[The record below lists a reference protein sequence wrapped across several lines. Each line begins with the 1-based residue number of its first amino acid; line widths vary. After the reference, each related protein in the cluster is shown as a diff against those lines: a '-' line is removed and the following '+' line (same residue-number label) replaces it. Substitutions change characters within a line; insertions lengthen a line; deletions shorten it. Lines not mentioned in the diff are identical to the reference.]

1 MIKRV
6 TTGLNMQRIFNKDG
20 FNWWIGVVEDRMDP
34 EKMGR
39 CRVRIYG
46 YHTDSKL
53 ILPTKDLPWATPIQ
67 PITSA
72 AISGIGTSPLGPV
85 EGTWVIGFFLDGE
98 DMQQPAI
105 FGTIA
110 TKAAKKAFSV
120 QEDPPA
126 VTNPNDGILKD
137 SSGNPVV
144 DGQGEPVRSGTPSV
158 AGWEIGQ
165 TSEKF
170 ESGGKGAG
178 TINAYKGAA
187 AGDLGG
193 ASYGTYQLASYLPA
207 VMSTGRARPSAK
219 KSPVI
224 QFLNT
229 SKFKDKFA
237 GLEPA
242 TAAFDAK
249 WTEIA
254 NTFKAEF
261 KKEQHDYIQK
271 KYYNVAISNLQRQGL
286 DMTKYGP
293 AVQDLVWSGAVQFGP
308 ANISAFT
315 ESLGNKSI
323 LTDKDIVTLVSEWK
337 INNVATLFKSSSA
350 DIKAGVKSRYQSE
363 KQALLSLIK

>member
-1 MIKRV
+1 
-6 TTGLNMQRIFNKDG
+6 MQRIFNKDG

-39 CRVRIYG
+39 CRVRIFG
-46 YHTDSKL
+46 YHTDSKI

-72 AISGIGTSPLGPV
+72 AISGIGSSPLGPV

-110 TKAAKKAFSV
+110 TKAAKKAFKV
-120 QEDPPA
+120 QEDRPQ
-126 VTNPNDGILKD
+126 VSNPSDGVLKD
-137 SSGNPVV
+137 GSGNVVV
-144 DGQGEPVRSGTPSV
+144 DGQGEPVKAGTPTV
-158 AGWEIGQ
+158 EGWELGQ
-165 TSEKF
+165 TSEKY
-170 ESGGKGAG
+170 ESGGKGPG
-178 TINAYKGAA
+178 TINAYNGGAG
-187 AGDLGG
+187 GDLGG

-207 VMSTGRARPSAK
+207 VMSTGKARPSAK
-219 KSPVI
+219 NSPVI
-224 QFLNT
+224 QFLNN

-249 WTEIA
+249 WVEIA
-254 NTFKAEF
+254 STFKNDF

-271 KYYNVAISNLQRQGL
+271 KYYDVAMANLQRQGL

-293 AVQDLVWSGAVQFGP
+293 AVQDLIWSGAVQFGP
-308 ANISAFT
+308 ANTKAFT
-315 ESLGNKSI
+315 EALRDKST

-337 INNVATLFKSSSA
+337 INNVNTLFKSSSES
-350 DIKAGVKSRYQSE
+350 IRAGVKSRYQSE
-363 KQALLSLIK
+363 KTALLNLIK

>member
-1 MIKRV
+1 
-6 TTGLNMQRIFNKDG
+6 MQRIFNKDG

-46 YHTDSKL
+46 YHTDSKI
-53 ILPTKDLPWATPIQ
+53 ILPIKDLPWATPIQ

-72 AISGIGTSPLGPV
+72 AISGIGSSPLGPV

-110 TKAAKKAFSV
+110 TKAAKKAFKV
-120 QEDPPA
+120 QEDRPQ
-126 VTNPNDGILKD
+126 VSNPNDGVLKD
-137 SSGNPVV
+137 GSGNVVV
-144 DGQGEPVRSGTPSV
+144 DGQGEPVKVGTPSV
-158 AGWEIGQ
+158 EGWELGQ
-165 TSEKF
+165 TSEKY
-170 ESGGKGAG
+170 ESGGKGPG
-178 TINAYKGAA
+178 TINAYNGGAG
-187 AGDLGG
+187 GDLGG

-207 VMSTGRARPSAK
+207 VMSTGKARPSAK
-219 KSPVI
+219 NSPVI
-224 QFLNT
+224 QFLNN

-254 NTFKAEF
+254 STFKNDF

-271 KYYNVAISNLQRQGL
+271 KYYDVAIANLQRQGFDL
-286 DMTKYGP
+286 SKYGP
-293 AVQDLVWSGAVQFGP
+293 AVQDLIWSGAVQFGP
-308 ANISAFT
+308 ANTRAFT
-315 ESLGNKSI
+315 EALRDKST

-337 INNVATLFKSSSA
+337 INNVNTLFKSSSES
-350 DIKAGVKSRYQSE
+350 IRAGVKSRYQSE
-363 KQALLSLIK
+363 KTALLNLIK

>member
-1 MIKRV
+1 
-6 TTGLNMQRIFNKDG
+6 MQRIFNKDG

-137 SSGNPVV
+137 SSGSPVV

-242 TAAFDAK
+242 TGAFDAK

-315 ESLGNKSI
+315 ESLSGKSI

-363 KQALLSLIK
+363 KQA

>member
-1 MIKRV
+1 
-6 TTGLNMQRIFNKDG
+6 MQRIFNKDG

-46 YHTDSKL
+46 YHTDSKI

-72 AISGIGTSPLGPV
+72 AISGIGSSPLGPV

-110 TKAAKKAFSV
+110 TKAAKKAF
-120 QEDPPA
+120 A
-126 VTNPNDGILKD
+126 VTEDKPQVSNPSDGVLKD
-137 SSGNPVV
+137 GEGNPVV
-144 DGQGEPVRSGTPSV
+144 DDQGEPVKVGTPTV
-158 AGWEIGQ
+158 EGWELGQ

-170 ESGGKGAG
+170 ESGGKGPG
-178 TINAYKGAA
+178 TINAYNGGAG
-187 AGDLGG
+187 GDLGG
-193 ASYGTYQLASYLPA
+193 ASYGTYQLASFLPS
-207 VMSTGRARPSAK
+207 VMSTGKARPSSK
-219 KSPVI
+219 NSPVI

-254 NTFKAEF
+254 TTYVNDF

-271 KYYNVAISNLQRQGL
+271 KYYNVAIANLQRQGL

-293 AVQDLVWSGAVQFGP
+293 AVQDLIWSGAVQFGP
-308 ANISAFT
+308 ANTKAFT
-315 ESLGNKSI
+315 EALRDKST
-323 LTDKDIVTLVSEWK
+323 LTDKDIVTLVSEYK
-337 INNVATLFKSSSA
+337 INNVDTLFKSSTA
-350 DIKAGVKSRYQSE
+350 EIKAGVKSRYQSE
-363 KQALLSLIK
+363 KQALLKLIT

>member
-1 MIKRV
+1 
-6 TTGLNMQRIFNKDG
+6 MQRIFNKDG
-20 FNWWIGVVEDRMDP
+20 FIWWIGVVEDRMDP

-46 YHTDSKL
+46 YHTDSKE

-72 AISGIGTSPLGPV
+72 AISGIGSSPLGPV
-85 EGTWVIGFFLDGE
+85 EGTWVIGFFLDGD

-110 TKAAKKAFSV
+110 TKAAKKAFEE
-120 QEDPPA
+120 QEEIPQ
-126 VTNPNDGILKD
+126 VSNPSDGVLKD
-137 SSGNPVV
+137 GSGNVVV
-144 DGQGEPVRSGTPSV
+144 DGQGEPVKVGTPSV
-158 AGWEIGQ
+158 EGWELGQ
-165 TSEKF
+165 TSEKY
-170 ESGGKGAG
+170 ESGGKGPG
-178 TINAYKGAA
+178 TINDYKGAA
-187 AGDLGG
+187 GGDLGG
-193 ASYGTYQLASYLPA
+193 ASYGTYQFASFLPP
-207 VMSTGRARPSAK
+207 VMTTGKARPSAK
-219 KSPVI
+219 SMLGMPHSPII
-224 QFLNT
+224 QYLNI

-249 WTEIA
+249 WKEIA
-254 NTFKAEF
+254 TTYTADF

-271 KYYNVAISNLQRQGL
+271 KYYDVAVANLQRQGL

-293 AVQDLVWSGAVQFGP
+293 AVQDLIWSGAVQFGP
-308 ANISAFT
+308 ANIRAFT
-315 ESLGNKSI
+315 EALRDKSI

-350 DIKAGVKSRYQSE
+350 SIQAGVKSRYQSE
-363 KQALLSLIK
+363 KQALLNLIK

>member
-1 MIKRV
+1 
-6 TTGLNMQRIFNKDG
+6 MQKIFNRDG

-46 YHTDSKL
+46 YHTESKV

-72 AISGIGTSPLGPV
+72 AISGIGSSPLGPV

-110 TKAAKKAFSV
+110 TKAAKKAFKV
-120 QEDPPA
+120 QEEKPL
-126 VTNPNDGILKD
+126 VSNPSDGVLKD
-137 SSGNPVV
+137 GSGNVVV
-144 DGQGEPVRSGTPSV
+144 DGQGEPVKVGTPTV
-158 AGWEIGQ
+158 EGWELGQ
-165 TSEKF
+165 TSEKY
-170 ESGGKGAG
+170 ESGGKGPG
-178 TINAYKGAA
+178 TINAYNGGAG
-187 AGDLGG
+187 GDLGG
-193 ASYGTYQLASYLPA
+193 ASYGTYQLASFLPA
-207 VMSTGRARPSAK
+207 VMSTGKARPSAK
-219 KSPVI
+219 NSPVI
-224 QFLNT
+224 QFLNN

-249 WTEIA
+249 WKEIA
-254 NTFKAEF
+254 TTNAADF

-271 KYYNVAISNLQRQGL
+271 KYYDVAVANLKRQGL

-293 AVQDLVWSGAVQFGP
+293 AVQDLIWSGAVQFGP
-308 ANISAFT
+308 ANTRAFT
-315 ESLGNKSI
+315 EALRDKST

-350 DIKAGVKSRYQSE
+350 SIQAGVKSRYQSE
-363 KQALLSLIK
+363 KQALLNLIK

>member
-1 MIKRV
+1 
-6 TTGLNMQRIFNKDG
+6 MQRIFNKDG

-46 YHTDSKL
+46 YHTDNKV

-72 AISGIGTSPLGPV
+72 AISGIGSSPLGPV

-110 TKAAKKAFSV
+110 TKAAKKAFKV
-120 QEDPPA
+120 QEEKPQ
-126 VTNPNDGILKD
+126 VSNPSDGVLKD
-137 SSGNPVV
+137 GSGNVVV
-144 DGQGEPVRSGTPSV
+144 DGQGEPVKAGTPSV
-158 AGWEIGQ
+158 EGWELGQ
-165 TSEKF
+165 TSEKY
-170 ESGGKGAG
+170 ESGGKGPG
-178 TINAYKGAA
+178 TINAYNGDAG
-187 AGDLGG
+187 GDLGG

-207 VMSTGRARPSAK
+207 VMSTGKARPSAK
-219 KSPVI
+219 NSPVI
-224 QFLNT
+224 QFLNN

-249 WTEIA
+249 WREIA
-254 NTFKAEF
+254 TTFKAEF

-271 KYYNVAISNLQRQGL
+271 KYYDVAIANLQRQGL

-293 AVQDLVWSGAVQFGP
+293 AVQDLIWSGAVQFGP
-308 ANISAFT
+308 SNIKSFT
-315 ESLGNKSI
+315 EPLRDKSI
-323 LTDKDIVTLVSEWK
+323 LTDKDIVTLVSEYK
-337 INNVATLFKSSSA
+337 INNVDVLFKSSSES
-350 DIKAGVKSRYQSE
+350 IRTGVKSRYQSE
-363 KQALLSLIK
+363 KTALLQLIK

>member
-1 MIKRV
+1 
-6 TTGLNMQRIFNKDG
+6 MQRIFNKDG

-46 YHTDSKL
+46 YHTDSKV
-53 ILPTKDLPWATPIQ
+53 ILPTNDLPWATPIQ

-72 AISGIGTSPLGPV
+72 AISGIGSSPLGPV

-110 TKAAKKAFSV
+110 TKAAKKAFKV
-120 QEDPPA
+120 QEDRPQ
-126 VTNPNDGILKD
+126 VSNPSDGVLKD
-137 SSGNPVV
+137 GSGNVVV
-144 DGQGEPVRSGTPSV
+144 DGQGEPVKAGTPTV
-158 AGWEIGQ
+158 EGWELGQ
-165 TSEKF
+165 TSEKY
-170 ESGGKGAG
+170 ESGGKGPG
-178 TINAYKGAA
+178 TINAYNGGAG
-187 AGDLGG
+187 GDLGG

-207 VMSTGRARPSAK
+207 VMSTGKARPSAK
-219 KSPVI
+219 NSPVI
-224 QFLNT
+224 QFLNN

-249 WTEIA
+249 WKEIA
-254 NTFKAEF
+254 TTYSADF

-271 KYYNVAISNLQRQGL
+271 KYYDVAVANLQRQGFDL
-286 DMTKYGP
+286 TKYGP
-293 AVQDLVWSGAVQFGP
+293 AVQDLIWSGAVQFGP
-308 ANISAFT
+308 ANTRAFT
-315 ESLGNKSI
+315 EALRDKST

-337 INNVATLFKSSSA
+337 INNVNTLFKSSSES
-350 DIKAGVKSRYQSE
+350 IRAGVKSRYQSE
-363 KQALLSLIK
+363 KTALLNLIK

>member
-1 MIKRV
+1 
-6 TTGLNMQRIFNKDG
+6 MQRIFNKDG

-46 YHTDSKL
+46 YHTDSKI
-53 ILPTKDLPWATPIQ
+53 ILPTKELPWATPIQ

-72 AISGIGTSPLGPV
+72 AISGIGSSPLGPV

-120 QEDPPA
+120 QEETPS
-126 VTNPNDGILKD
+126 VSNPNDGILRD

-144 DGQGEPVRSGTPSV
+144 DGQGEPVRAGTPSV
-158 AGWEIGQ
+158 EGWELGQ
-165 TSEKF
+165 TSEKY
-170 ESGGKGAG
+170 ESGGKGPG
-178 TINAYKGAA
+178 TINPYQSSAG
-187 AGDLGG
+187 GDLGG
-193 ASYGTYQLASYLPA
+193 ASYGTYQLASFLPA
-207 VMSTGRARPSAK
+207 VMTTGRARPSAK
-219 KSPVI
+219 NSPVI

-254 NTFKAEF
+254 STFKADF
-261 KKEQHDYIQK
+261 NKEQHDYIQK
-271 KYYNVAISNLQRQGL
+271 KYYNVAIASLLRQGL

-293 AVQDLVWSGAVQFGP
+293 AVQDLVWSGSVQFGP

-315 ESLGNKSI
+315 EALRGKSI

-337 INNVATLFKSSSA
+337 INNVATLFKSSS
-350 DIKAGVKSRYQSE
+350 DSIRAGVKSRYQSE

>member
-1 MIKRV
+1 
-6 TTGLNMQRIFNKDG
+6 MQRIFNKDG

-46 YHTDSKL
+46 YHTDSKI

-72 AISGIGTSPLGPV
+72 AISGIGSSPLGPV

-120 QEDPPA
+120 QEEKPS

-158 AGWEIGQ
+158 EGWELGQ
-165 TSEKF
+165 TSEKY
-170 ESGGKGAG
+170 ESGGKGPG
-178 TINAYKGAA
+178 TINAYNGAA
-187 AGDLGG
+187 GGDLGG
-193 ASYGTYQLASYLPA
+193 ASYGTYQLASFLPA
-207 VMSTGRARPSAK
+207 VMTTGRARPSAK
-219 KSPVI
+219 NSPVI

-249 WTEIA
+249 WIEIA
-254 NTFKAEF
+254 NTFKDDF
-261 KKEQHDYIQK
+261 NKEQHDYIQK

-308 ANISAFT
+308 ANTSAFT
-315 ESLGNKSI
+315 EALRDKST

-350 DIKAGVKSRYQSE
+350 SVQAGVKSRYQSE
-363 KQALLSLIK
+363 KQALQNLIT

>member
-1 MIKRV
+1 
-6 TTGLNMQRIFNKDG
+6 MQRIFNKDG

-46 YHTDSKL
+46 YHTDSKI
-53 ILPTKDLPWATPIQ
+53 ILPTKELPWATPIQ

-72 AISGIGTSPLGPV
+72 AISGIGSSPLGPV

-110 TKAAKKAFSV
+110 TKAAKKAFKV
-120 QEDPPA
+120 LEDKPL
-126 VTNPNDGILKD
+126 VTNPSDGVLKD
-137 SSGNPVV
+137 GSGNVVV
-144 DGQGEPVRSGTPSV
+144 DGQGEPVKVGTPSV
-158 AGWEIGQ
+158 EGWELGQ
-165 TSEKF
+165 TSEKY
-170 ESGGKGAG
+170 ESGGKGPG
-178 TINAYKGAA
+178 TINAYNGAA
-187 AGDLGG
+187 GGDLGG
-193 ASYGTYQLASYLPA
+193 ASYGTYQLASFLPA
-207 VMSTGRARPSAK
+207 VMTTGRARPSAK
-219 KSPVI
+219 NSPVV

-249 WTEIA
+249 WAEIA
-254 NTFKAEF
+254 TTYVNDF

-271 KYYNVAISNLQRQGL
+271 KYYDVAIANLQRQGL

-293 AVQDLVWSGAVQFGP
+293 AVQDLIWSGAVQFGP
-308 ANISAFT
+308 ANTKAFT
-315 ESLGNKSI
+315 EALRDKST
-323 LTDKDIVTLVSEWK
+323 LTDRDIVTLVSEWK
-337 INNVATLFKSSSA
+337 INNVETLFKSSSA
-350 DIKAGVKSRYQSE
+350 SIQTGVKSRYQSE
-363 KQALLSLIK
+363 KQALLNLIK